1 MWLLIRWFHQKP
13 ADLDLQCFLKRISVG
28 SAGQSVRLEIKVSLV
43 QDSPE
48 ALHCVLEQD
57 TLSSA

>member
-1 MWLLIRWFHQKP
+1 MSREEGHGGSVVECLTQDRRMW
-13 ADLDLQCFLKRISVG
+13 
-28 SAGQSVRLEIKVSLV
+28 VRA
-43 QDSPE
+43 SPE

>member
-1 MWLLIRWFHQKP
+1 MFS
-13 ADLDLQCFLKRISVG
+13 KRINLG
-28 SAGQSVRLEIKVSLV
+28 STGQGVRLEVEIKVLLV

-48 ALHCVLEQD
+48 VLNCVIEQD